1 MFFDGWIDLG
11 RVLAVGAIAY
21 IVLIVLLRISGKR
34 TLTKMNA
41 FDLVVTVALGST
53 LATIL
58 LSRDVALAEGMLGF
72 AVLIALQFLVTWSSV
87 RSDFIGR
94 LIKSDPS
101 LLYYRGDMLTDALR
115 GERVTPAE
123 VRAAVRL
130 QGISQIEEV
139 EAVILETDGTFS
151 VLRTAGKTPS
161 AGIEDIR
168 NYPPTSQ
175 AEEAGLNKRTK

>member
-1 MFFDGWIDLG
+1 VFFDGWIDLG
-11 RVLAVGAIAY
+11 RVLAAGAFAY
-21 IVLIVLLRISGKR
+21 IGLIVLLRISGKR

-87 RSDFIGR
+87 RSDFIAR

-123 VRAAVRL
+123 VRAAVRS
-130 QGISQIEEV
+130 QGISQMEEV

-151 VLRTAGKTPS
+151 VLRTVGKTPS

-175 AEEAGLNKRTK
+175 AE